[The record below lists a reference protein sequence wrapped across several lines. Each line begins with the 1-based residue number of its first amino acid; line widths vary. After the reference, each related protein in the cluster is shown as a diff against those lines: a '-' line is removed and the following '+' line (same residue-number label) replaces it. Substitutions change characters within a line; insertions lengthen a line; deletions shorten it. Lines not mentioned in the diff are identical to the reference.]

1 MLLCFLCSFSIF
13 TERIKRKMMKEKG
26 KIDLTSRGWKHE
38 HEQQQGYQ

>member
-26 KIDLTSRGWKHE
+26 KIDLTREDGKT
-38 HEQQQGYQ
+38 